1 MKKGKPQRDQG
12 STESR
17 PTRRKDKGGRP
28 AKITIA
34 VVQQVGELMALG
46 VPEAYACELHG
57 VNPETFG
64 PAVSR
69 KPEFK
74 RAMMVHHAK
83 FMVRLGKACISG
95 GEWVPVLNRHGDPVF
110 DEREVQIMRHVPWQ
124 GMMALAERRYKPFY
138 NRTEV
143 HKPNEGKGESGGLM
157 SAEEMADLERMT
169 KALVA
174 SLDKPAAGGKSTTD
188 KH

>member
-1 MKKGKPQRDQG
+1 MSTRKRDQG

-17 PTRRKDKGGRP
+17 PTGKRTPPRRGRP
-28 AKITIA
+28 PKITIKEVRA
-34 VVQQVGELMALG
+34 IGELMALG

-74 RAMMVHHAK
+74 RAMMVHHAQ
-83 FMVRLGKACISG
+83 FMAESLKIIKEG
-95 GEWVPVLNRHGDPVF
+95 GERVMVMTTEGASEKIL
-110 DEREVQIMRHVPWQ
+110 PWT
-124 GMMALAERRYKPFY
+124 GRAWILERRYKPHF
-138 NRTEV
+138 NKTEV
-143 HKPNEGKGESGGLM
+143 HKPGEGKGEHGGLM
-157 SAEEMADLERMT
+157 TAEEMADLERMT

-174 SLDKPAAGGKSTTD
+174 SLDPTHPKAPGGKG
-188 KH
+188 KA